1 MNDVNEPHPRPLE
14 PEEATGGPADRPG
27 PPADPATAP
36 ADDGQVL
43 LVRRRRTPALGLWVL
58 LALAIPFLIGMVV
71 AWSVEVRHLTGMLYF
86 GVTAA
91 VLIGFP
97 LALIAAIVDA
107 VVHRRRR

>member
-1 MNDVNEPHPRPLE
+1 MNDVNEPRPRPTD
-14 PEEATGGPADRPG
+14 PEEVTGVPADEATAA
-27 PPADPATAP
+27 ADPATAP

-58 LALAIPFLIGMVV
+58 LALAVPFLIGMIV

-97 LALIAAIVDA
+97 LAMVAAIVDA
-107 VVHRRRR
+107 VLHRRR